1 MDNHLEAGE
10 GWGAPPE
17 DWSRLQGLL
26 ELVRREHRTEL
37 SPERRDEIRARVLE
51 RLDRAEAWRR
61 RRRRIAAAASIVLLA
76 VLALRFTR
84 SRTR

>member
-1 MDNHLEAGE
+1 MDNHLEAAE

-37 SPERRDEIRARVLE
+37 SPERRAEIRARVLE
-51 RLDRAEAWRR
+51 RLEKAEAGRR
-61 RRRRIAAAASIVLLA
+61 RRRVLAAAASIALLA

-84 SRTR
+84 SRIR